1 MPGFP
6 EVLLGV
12 AEAYKKEH
20 EQVQQNVHKVR
31 AGLRHISSPQPSNEP
46 LTEELLDGAVK
57 DLSAFYEPVN
67 GGVGGARHLP
77 TPPPLHL
84 AVRRF
89 ARTQHL
95 KCLGMTRPSLSKMS
109 AAGRLAPLCMR
120 LHTHSTQ

>member
-31 AGLRHISSPQPSNEP
+31 AGLRHISSPQLSNDP
-46 LTEELLDGAVK
+46 LTQELLDGAVK

-67 GGVGGARHLP
+67 GGVGDTPQVP
-77 TPPPLHL
+77 TPPPPPGP
-84 AVRRF
+84 RRQF
-89 ARTQHL
+89 ARPQDQKILAKTL
-95 KCLGMTRPSLSKMS
+95 PPLWDE
-109 AAGRLAPLCMR
+109 AGRRPYDP
-120 LHTHSTQ
+120 